1 MADFAQV
8 LRTRDQAGA
17 DELSARELRDIFDT
31 EYMIREPLAVLLL
44 RSTTGSRCLS
54 LARAGLLLRRQEL
67 IRCPDIDPA
76 VLCAERLRSLGIQVT
91 VLDKHSR
98 RLVPGRQTGVYVQC
112 MAGSPVWGAGVAR
125 DVLGASLRAV
135 LSATGRSRRTH

>member
-1 MADFAQV
+1 MSGAVVGGGCAAVWEAVIRLTRPSGDPRSAWITNAGHDLDLPEGLMADFAQV

-54 LARAGLLLRRQEL
+54 LARAGLLLRRQ
-67 IRCPDIDPA
+67 
-76 VLCAERLRSLGIQVT
+76 
-91 VLDKHSR
+91 
-98 RLVPGRQTGVYVQC
+98 
-112 MAGSPVWGAGVAR
+112 
-125 DVLGASLRAV
+125 
-135 LSATGRSRRTH
+135 